1 MTINAI
7 TSAIANTLATA
18 SLKKRMTQR
27 AQRPSMPGIMG
38 GGSPFTNTPKFAA
51 GPAATLAERTKEIL
65 TKLRTEQRQPPE
77 ETV

>member
-7 TSAIANTLATA
+7 TSAIANSLATA
-18 SLKKRMTQR
+18 ALKKRMTQR

-51 GPAATLAERTKEIL
+51 GPEATLAGRTKEIL